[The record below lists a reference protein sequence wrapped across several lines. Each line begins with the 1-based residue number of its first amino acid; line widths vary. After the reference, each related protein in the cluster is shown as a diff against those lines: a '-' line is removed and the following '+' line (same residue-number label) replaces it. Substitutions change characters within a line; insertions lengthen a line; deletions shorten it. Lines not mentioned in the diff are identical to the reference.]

1 MRPGVIRSRTS
12 SRVLGAVVVASGG
25 LVLASASIDSAPTD
39 EEVQVSYSHPLYD
52 ELWNYGDPAAT
63 ETRFREL
70 LPEVTDP
77 DRRLQLLTQIARTQ
91 GLQRKFDEAH
101 ATLDEVSTKLDDA
114 RASDGAE
121 ALPVVGVRLDLERGR
136 ALNSSGAPE
145 KSRPHFAAAW
155 ERSRAHGLDF
165 YAVDAAHMM
174 AIVESGDDAVAWFE
188 RAREVA
194 EASDDA
200 RTKKWLGSLLN
211 NLGWTYHDAG
221 QYEKALETFEACR
234 TWHEEYGNDTTRG
247 IAVWTVA
254 RCLRSLGR
262 AEEALAMQE
271 SLYAANPDGEGYT
284 EEELGEC
291 LWVLGRKDEARG
303 WFEKAHAKLSK
314 DAWLQANDAERLARL
329 ERLAGG
335 ADE

>member
-1 MRPGVIRSRTS
+1 MRSPGAIRSCMRLLT
-12 SRVLGAVVVASGG
+12 LGALLGVPGDFAFASE
-25 LVLASASIDSAPTD
+25 PTD
-39 EEVQVSYSHPLYD
+39 EEVPVSTTHPLYD
-52 ELWNYGDPAAT
+52 ELWNYQDPAAT

-77 DRRLQLLTQIARTQ
+77 DRRLQLLTQIARTL

-101 ATLDEVSTKLDDA
+101 ATLDEVSGALDAGGGPD
-114 RASDGAE
+114 
-121 ALPVVGVRLDLERGR
+121 ALPVVAVRLDLERGR
-136 ALNSSGAPE
+136 TFNSGGTSE
-145 KSRPHFAAAW
+145 KSPARFVAAW
-155 ERSRAHGLDF
+155 ERARAEALDF

-174 AIVESGDDAVAWFE
+174 AIVTSGDEAVTWFE

-194 EASDDA
+194 EATDDA

-221 QYEKALETFEACR
+221 QYEKALQTFEACR
-234 TWHEEYGNDTTRG
+234 AWHDEYGNERTRS

-254 RCLRSLGR
+254 RCLRSLDR

-291 LWVLGRKDEARG
+291 LWALGRKDEARG
-303 WFEKAHAKLSK
+303 WFEKAHARLSK
-314 DAWLQANDAERLARL
+314 DEWLQANDADRLARL